1 MERRRVVHGVAL
13 GAVLLVAPW
22 VGSQQPNKVYR
33 IGVLGNQKGPPWEAF
48 VQGLRDLGYVDGRNI
63 AIEWRWSEG
72 FPERHR
78 ALAEQLVRLKPDVI
92 VAGGSQATRAA
103 MQLTSTIPIVMA
115 TVSYPDRQGLVKSLS
130 RPGGNVTG
138 LSNLGPELHGKL
150 LELLREVVPRAARMA
165 VLWNPENLV
174 EQLSLQELRGAAA
187 AAGVTI
193 ESAEARSPEDFTAAF
208 TLIASS
214 GVDALLALA
223 NPVNLARRQLI
234 TDFALSHRLPGIY
247 QEKLFIQAGGLI
259 SYGPSFNDL
268 LRRAAI
274 YVDRILKGAKPAELP
289 VEQPTRFELGVNLKT
304 AKALGLTI
312 PHSVLLRADHVIE

>member
-1 MERRRVVHGVAL
+1 MERRRFVHGVAL
-13 GAVLLVAPW
+13 GAGLLVAPCTA
-22 VGSQQPNKVYR
+22 SQQASRIYR
-33 IGVLGNQKGPPWEAF
+33 IGVLGNQKSPAWEAF
-48 VQGLRDLGYVDGRNI
+48 VQGLRDLGYTDGRNI

-78 ALAEQLVRLKPDVI
+78 VLAEQLVALKPDVI
-92 VAGGSQATRAA
+92 IAGGSQATRAA

-115 TVSYPDRQGLVKSLS
+115 TVAYPDRQGLVKGLS

-150 LELLREVVPRAARMA
+150 LELLREVAPPAARMA
-165 VLWNPENLV
+165 VLWNPENVV
-174 EQLSLQELRGAAA
+174 EQLSVEELRAAA
-187 AAGVTI
+187 GVFGVTI
-193 ESAEARSPEDFTAAF
+193 ESAEARSPDDLKAAF
-208 TLIASS
+208 TRIASS

-223 NPVNLARRQLI
+223 NPVNIASRQLI
-234 TDFALSHRLPGIY
+234 TDFALSHRLPSIY

-312 PHSVLLRADHVIE
+312 PPQVLLRADQVID